1 MEIPGANSVTP
12 AMPDTSPL
20 LRDWQ
25 VVSVAA
31 IRDET
36 PSVRTIAFSLPQWA
50 GHLAG
55 QHVDVRLT
63 SDDGYQAE
71 RSYSI
76 ASPGGCIALIEI
88 TVERITDGEVSPFLT
103 GLLALGDTLEL
114 RGPLGGYFTWSPE
127 NPAPLM
133 LIAGGSGIVPLMSML
148 RTRTKALRRP
158 PTRLLYSS
166 RNFEGIIYRRELDR
180 LVEAK
185 DGLSI
190 AHTLTRG
197 APVNWNGETRR
208 VDRDMLAK
216 YTFPAA
222 QAPHN
227 FVCGPTSFVE
237 TVADS
242 LVALGHQETDIKTER
257 FGPTGEKR

>member
-1 MEIPGANSVTP
+1 M
-12 AMPDTSPL
+12 MPDASPL

-25 VVSVAA
+25 LATVAA

-36 PSVRTIAFSLPQWA
+36 PSVRTIAFSLPQWS

-63 SDDGYQAE
+63 TDDGYQAE

-76 ASPGGCIALIEI
+76 ASPGGRIALIEI

-103 GLLALGDTLEL
+103 EHLALGDTIEL

-127 NPAPLM
+127 NSAPLM

-148 RTRTKALRRP
+148 RTRTKAFNRP

-166 RNFEGIIYRRELDR
+166 RNFEEIIYRSELDR
-180 LVEAK
+180 LVAIK
-185 DGLSI
+185 DGFSI
-190 AHTLTRG
+190 AHALTRG

-208 VDRDMLAK
+208 VDGAMLAK
-216 YTFPAA
+216 YTIPAA

-237 TVADS
+237 AVADC
-242 LVALGHQETDIKTER
+242 LVTLGHQETVIKTER

>member
-1 MEIPGANSVTP
+1 
-12 AMPDTSPL
+12 MPDVASL

-25 VVSVAA
+25 LATVAE

-36 PSVRTIAFSLPQWA
+36 PSVRTIGFSLPQWT

-55 QHVDVRLT
+55 QHVDLRLT

-76 ASPGGCIALIEI
+76 ASPSGRIALIEI
-88 TVERITDGEVSPFLT
+88 TVERITEGEVSPFLT
-103 GLLALGDTLEL
+103 EQLALGDTIEL

-133 LIAGGSGIVPLMSML
+133 LIAGGSGIVPLMAML
-148 RTRTKALRRP
+148 RTRIKAVNRP
-158 PTRLLYSS
+158 PARLLYSS
-166 RNFEGIIYRRELDR
+166 RNFEEIIYRSELDSM
-180 LVEAK
+180 AATN
-185 DGLSI
+185 DGFSI
-190 AHTLTRG
+190 ASALTRG
-197 APVNWNGETRR
+197 APANWNGETRR
-208 VDRDMLAK
+208 VDGEMLAK
-216 YTFPAA
+216 YSFPAV

-227 FVCGPTSFVE
+227 FVCGPTAFVE
-237 TVADS
+237 TVADR
-242 LVALGHQETDIKTER
+242 LVALGHQESVIKTER

>member
-1 MEIPGANSVTP
+1 MEILGASSVTP
-12 AMPDTSPL
+12 AMLDTSPL

-25 VVSVAA
+25 LASVAA

-36 PSVRTIAFSLPQWA
+36 PSVRTIAFSLPQWT

-63 SDDGYQAE
+63 TEDGYQAE
-71 RSYSI
+71 RSYSL
-76 ASPGGCIALIEI
+76 ASPGGRIALIEI

-103 GLLALGDTLEL
+103 EQLALGDSIEL

-148 RTRTKALRRP
+148 RTRTKALLRP

-166 RNFEGIIYRRELDR
+166 RNFEEIIYRSELDS
-180 LVEAK
+180 LVATM

-208 VDRDMLAK
+208 VDRAMLAK

-237 TVADS
+237 TVADC
-242 LVALGHQETDIKTER
+242 LVALGHPETVIKTER

>member
-1 MEIPGANSVTP
+1 MSDA
-12 AMPDTSPL
+12 SPL

-25 VVSVAA
+25 LATVAA

-36 PSVRTIAFSLPQWA
+36 PSVRTIAFSLPQWT

-76 ASPGGCIALIEI
+76 ASPSGRIALIEI
-88 TVERITDGEVSPFLT
+88 TIERISDGEVSPFLT
-103 GLLALGDTLEL
+103 EQLALGDTIEL

-127 NPAPLM
+127 NHAPLM

-148 RTRTKALRRP
+148 RTRTQAVNRP
-158 PTRLLYSS
+158 PARLLYSS
-166 RNFEGIIYRRELDR
+166 RQFEEIIYRSELDS
-180 LVEAK
+180 LVAAN
-185 DGLSI
+185 DGFSF
-190 AHTLTRG
+190 ASALTRG
-197 APVNWNGETRR
+197 APANWLGETRR
-208 VDRDMLAK
+208 VDGEMLAK

-222 QAPHN
+222 QAPYN

-237 TVADS
+237 TVADR
-242 LVALGHQETDIKTER
+242 LVGLGHQESAIKTER
-257 FGPTGEKR
+257 FGPTGETR

>member
-1 MEIPGANSVTP
+1 MLDAS
-12 AMPDTSPL
+12 SL
-20 LRDWQ
+20 RRDWQ
-25 VVSVAA
+25 LATVAA

-36 PSVRTIAFSLPQWA
+36 PSVRTIAFSLPQWT

-76 ASPGGCIALIEI
+76 ASPSGRIELIEI
-88 TVERITDGEVSPFLT
+88 TAERISDGEVSPFLT
-103 GLLALGDTLEL
+103 EQLALGDTIEL

-127 NPAPLM
+127 NAGPLM

-148 RTRTKALRRP
+148 RTRTKAVNP
-158 PTRLLYSS
+158 PPARLLYSS
-166 RNFEGIIYRRELDR
+166 RHFEEIIYRSELDI
-180 LVEAK
+180 LVATK

-190 AHTLTRG
+190 ANALTRG
-197 APVNWNGETRR
+197 APANWNGETRR
-208 VDRDMLAK
+208 VDAEMLAK
-216 YTFPAA
+216 YTFSAA
-222 QAPHN
+222 EAPIN
-227 FVCGPTSFVE
+227 FVCGPTAFVE
-237 TVADS
+237 TVADR
-242 LVALGHQETDIKTER
+242 LVAFGHRETAIKTER

>member
-1 MEIPGANSVTP
+1 
-12 AMPDTSPL
+12 MPDASPL
-20 LRDWQ
+20 FRDWQ
-25 VVSVAA
+25 LATVTA

-36 PSVRTIAFSLPQWA
+36 PSVRTIAFSLPQWT

-76 ASPGGCIALIEI
+76 ASPSGRTALIEI
-88 TVERITDGEVSPFLT
+88 TIERITNGEVSPFLT
-103 GLLALGDTLEL
+103 EQLALGDTIEL

-127 NPAPLM
+127 NHAPLM

-148 RTRTKALRRP
+148 RTRTKAVNRSP
-158 PTRLLYSS
+158 ARLLYSS
-166 RNFEGIIYRRELDR
+166 RRFEEIIYRSELDS
-180 LVEAK
+180 LVAAN
-185 DGLSI
+185 DGFSI
-190 AHTLTRG
+190 ASALTRD
-197 APVNWNGETRR
+197 APANWNGETRR
-208 VDRDMLAK
+208 VDGEMLAK

-222 QAPHN
+222 QAPYN

-237 TVADS
+237 TVADR
-242 LVALGHQETDIKTER
+242 LVGLGHQESAIKTER
-257 FGPTGEKR
+257 FGPTGETR